1 MGKFN
6 KGGKKEMP
14 ELNTSS
20 LPDLVFSILFFFM
33 CITHMREETAKVLVN
48 TPQASEVVKLENKS
62 LVTTVLVG
70 KPKDKKYGVESLIQF
85 NDDFLDLE
93 NVVPKMTQQRQSMKE
108 VDQPK
113 MQVSMKIDRDTKMGV
128 VTELKTQLRKAQC
141 LKISYSAKKQ
151 IRRVSK

>member
-1 MGKFN
+1 MSKFN
-6 KGGKKEMP
+6 QGKKREMP

-20 LPDLVFSILFFFM
+20 LPDLVFSVLFFFM
-33 CITHMREETAKVLVN
+33 AITHMRQETAKVQLN
-48 TPQASEVVKLENKS
+48 TPQASEIVKLENKS
-62 LVTTVLVG
+62 CVTTIMVG

-85 NDDFLDLE
+85 NDDFLDIE

-113 MQVSMKIDRDTKMGV
+113 MQVSMKIDRDTRMGI
-128 VTELKTQLRKAQC
+128 VTELKTELRKAQC

-151 IRRVSK
+151 IRRNQ

>member
-1 MGKFN
+1 
-6 KGGKKEMP
+6 
-14 ELNTSS
+14 
-20 LPDLVFSILFFFM
+20 
-33 CITHMREETAKVLVN
+33 
-48 TPQASEVVKLENKS
+48 SEVVKLENKS

-85 NDDFLDLE
+85 NDDFLDIE

-113 MQVSMKIDRDTKMGV
+113 MQVSMKIDRETKMGV

-151 IRRVSK
+151 IRRNK

>member
-1 MGKFN
+1 MSKFN
-6 KGGKKEMP
+6 KGEKRGMP

-33 CITHMREETAKVLVN
+33 TITHMREETAIVSVN
-48 TPQASEVVKLENKS
+48 TPQASEIVKLENKS
-62 LVTTVLVG
+62 CVTTILVG
-70 KPKDKKYGVESLIQF
+70 KPKDRKYGVESLIQF

-113 MQVSMKIDRDTKMGV
+113 MQISMKIDRDTKMGV
-128 VTELKTQLRKAQC
+128 VT
-141 LKISYSAKKQ
+141 
-151 IRRVSK
+151 